1 MINRL
6 GLVIHWIGYL
16 CLGIFVGMVLYF
28 RPSGGSLLEVMVFEG
43 SSAREV
49 LLSIVFWLAITS
61 WPLKFILTGNK
72 SIYPWGG
79 EDNND

>member
-1 MINRL
+1 MINRI

-28 RPSGGSLLEVMVFEG
+28 RPSGSAFLEVVIFED
-43 SSAREV
+43 SSAV
-49 LLSIVFWLAITS
+49 WLSIVFWLAITS